1 MTEPTATHN
10 PSLIARLWALPKRF
24 TAAFVLSI
32 LLFGWICFAGM
43 RPHGFSCQQDCPVY
57 YDDLQHTPKMVAF
70 VERVGYAFTC
80 GGVINGSGDTAGK
93 LKLPLGTICR
103 EQESSV
109 GPGDVLEWDDYS
121 PQMTTVL
128 LGNALFL
135 FIQMALAFAFA
146 ALKERGVK
154 VSIGKRLLF
163 HIFLPLGLAVAFMF
177 SLFFL
182 EFPQIPSGSLPTMVV
197 LWPLWILLSAAIFII
212 ARVLV
217 DRKAPAEDAP
227 KSSAFARS
235 LRGALWALLPAIV
248 FWFIRNA
255 ILPLP
260 YAHSQYPLDHPFAG
274 VIDFCDFALALIY
287 FFLFTAGFAWLFM
300 AACPRPQTNEG

>member
-1 MTEPTATHN
+1 MT
-10 PSLIARLWALPKRF
+10 AL
-24 TAAFVLSI
+24 
-32 LLFGWICFAGM
+32 
-43 RPHGFSCQQDCPVY
+43 
-57 YDDLQHTPKMVAF
+57 
-70 VERVGYAFTC
+70 
-80 GGVINGSGDTAGK
+80 
-93 LKLPLGTICR
+93 
-103 EQESSV
+103 
-109 GPGDVLEWDDYS
+109 
-121 PQMTTVL
+121 L

-163 HIFLPLGLAVAFMF
+163 HIFLPLGLAGGFV
-177 SLFFL
+177 
-182 EFPQIPSGSLPTMVV
+182 FPLSVSGILGYPTMVV
-197 LWPLWILLSAAIFII
+197 LWPLWILLSAAIFVI

-227 KSSAFARS
+227 QSSAFARS

-274 VIDFCDFALALIY
+274 VIDFCDFAIALIY
-287 FFLFTAGFAWLFM
+287 FFLVTAGFAWLFM
-300 AACPRPQTNEG
+300 ATCPKPQTNEG